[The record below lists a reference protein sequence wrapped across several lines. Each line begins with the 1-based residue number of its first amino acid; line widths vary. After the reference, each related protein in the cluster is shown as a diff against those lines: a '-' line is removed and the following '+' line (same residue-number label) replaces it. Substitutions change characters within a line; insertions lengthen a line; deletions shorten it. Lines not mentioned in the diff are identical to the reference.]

1 MKPRGLR
8 ARRRRGGAG
17 VGVAV
22 GGTADAGA
30 WAQPVAQGAACFCSA
45 PPWFFCKKNNGKR
58 ESGAGTAQGIWF
70 APLWCRHKS
79 GAKVA
84 RCMCM
89 GTQPLCPYLGSAKV
103 AHDRRTNTK
112 LAPRS
117 QIWWRK
123 GDVSL
128 RRPAQTTI
136 LFSGASA
143 SAISLF
149 PAQLSYSS
157 SK

>member
-1 MKPRGLR
+1 MG
-8 ARRRRGGAG
+8 
-17 VGVAV
+17 
-22 GGTADAGA
+22 
-30 WAQPVAQGAACFCSA
+30 S
-45 PPWFFCKKNNGKR
+45 
-58 ESGAGTAQGIWF
+58 
-70 APLWCRHKS
+70 
-79 GAKVA
+79 AKVA
-84 RCMCM
+84 RGQRRVYDLHHFGA
-89 GTQPLCPYLGSAKV
+89 GTKVAQKWRAACAWVPNHYVPYLGSAKV

-123 GDVSL
+123 GDASL

-149 PAQLSYSS
+149 PAQISYSS